1 MRLEIPGT
9 FAVPWK
15 QVVRGCLV
23 FVFTCIL
30 YFNVQN
36 YTKSMGENLKAE
48 PVRSFNLAE
57 DTVEEFPGVYENV
70 DPVMMKNPFA
80 VSREMDLAASGTEFV
95 STGNLPKPKIT
106 ESAPAE
112 NGIISESM
120 VSVTDVPVN
129 FWTFDT
135 PDAAGNLNAPP
146 KPGIITDPGST
157 ESPGIMNPGITK
169 NPGVADPDFTGNPG
183 IVDPGFTENSGI
195 VDPGFTENPGIQ
207 NPGITDPGFTENPG
221 ITDPGSTEEPGL
233 TVPDNIEKPGE
244 TEKSDTMIA
253 EDPSKTGEEDPA
265 EEAEPEVIDGFMVDG
280 EGYITGCTEQVV
292 IIDDILM
299 FPAGDK
305 CIGIRSGALDSIAG
319 LVMEV
324 YIPANICN
332 IETGVFDRFSSLMYV
347 EAAEDNPGC
356 YSRDGV
362 LYAVSGEILANPAGR

>member
-15 QVVRGCLV
+15 QVMRGCLV

-57 DTVEEFPGVYENV
+57 DTVEELPGVYENV
-70 DPVMMKNPFA
+70 DPVVMKNPFA

-95 STGNLPKPKIT
+95 STRNLPKPKVT
-106 ESAPAE
+106 ESALAE
-112 NGIISESM
+112 NGVISESM
-120 VSVTDVPVN
+120 VGVTDVPVN
-129 FWTFDT
+129 FGIFNL

-157 ESPGIMNPGITK
+157 ENPEIIPPKIADPGITESPGITNPEIT
-169 NPGVADPDFTGNPG
+169 
-183 IVDPGFTENSGI
+183 
-195 VDPGFTENPGIQ
+195 DPGFTENPGIQ

-221 ITDPGSTEEPGL
+221 ITDPGSAEDPGL
-233 TVPDNIEKPGE
+233 TVPDNIKKPGE
-244 TEKSDTMIA
+244 TEKSDTVTA
-253 EDPSKTGEEDPA
+253 EDPAKPGEEDPA
-265 EEAEPEVIDGFMVDG
+265 EEAEPGVMDGFMVDG

-299 FPAGDK
+299 FPASDK

-362 LYAVSGEILANPAGR
+362 LYDISGEILANPAGR